1 MVLNLKSWELVK
13 NGSFIVG
20 DRALFDKGVLYH
32 PGEDFPNDHGSA
44 LYSMYEMNQI
54 LEKIADPEEKP
65 KKNKSK
71 KGESS
76 SPRKE

>member
-13 NGSFIVG
+13 DGSFIVG
-20 DRALFDKGVLYH
+20 DRALFDKGVLYQ

-54 LEKIADPEEKP
+54 QEKP
-65 KKNKSK
+65 AKKKSK
-71 KGESS
+71 
-76 SPRKE
+76 RKN